1 MRAFSDLLEAL
12 LFSPRRT
19 VKLAHLVN
27 WVRSTDDPDRGWGL
41 AALTC
46 DLSFSGVKSG
56 VVRELAEQVTDPDL
70 FALSYDFVG
79 DLAET
84 VALLWPDSD
93 PVSDGKKPSLS
104 EVVGVLTS
112 IHRKDAVL
120 QLSDWMNNLKVSER
134 WALLK
139 LATGGMRV
147 GVSARLV
154 RVSLAQ
160 AYDKNVSEI
169 EQIWPLL
176 EPPYATLFDW
186 LEGRAEKP
194 DAAGRA
200 VFHPVMLAAPIDEK
214 TLCSLN
220 LEDWQIEWKWDGARI
235 QLVSAEE
242 GVRLFSRSGDDISAA
257 FPELTRP
264 MRWQAVS
271 YTHLRAHE
279 T

>member
-1 MRAFSDLLEAL
+1 MREFSDLLESL

-27 WVRSTDDPDRGWGL
+27 WIRSTDDPDRGWGL
-41 AALTC
+41 AALTS
-46 DLSFSGVKSG
+46 DLSFSAVKAG
-56 VVRELAEQVTDPDL
+56 AVRELAEQVTDPDL
-70 FALSYDFVG
+70 FELSYDFVG

-84 VALLWPDSD
+84 VALLWPETQ
-93 PVSDGKKPSLS
+93 PVSDYKKPSLS
-104 EVVGVLTS
+104 EVVSVLKS
-112 IHRKDAVL
+112 IKRKDAVL
-120 QLSDWMNNLKVSER
+120 QLSDWMNGLNVSER

-154 RVSLAQ
+154 RLSLAQ
-160 AYDKNVSEI
+160 AYNTEVSDI

-176 EPPYATLFDW
+176 DPPYVDLFDW

-200 VFHPVMLAAPIDEK
+200 AFHPVMLATPIDEK
-214 TLCSLN
+214 TLGSLY
-220 LEDWQIEWKWDGARI
+220 LEHWQIEWKWDGARI

-242 GVRLFSRSGDDISAA
+242 GVRLFSRSAMI
-257 FPELTRP
+257 FQPPFRN
-264 MRWQAVS
+264 
-271 YTHLRAHE
+271 
-279 T
+279 